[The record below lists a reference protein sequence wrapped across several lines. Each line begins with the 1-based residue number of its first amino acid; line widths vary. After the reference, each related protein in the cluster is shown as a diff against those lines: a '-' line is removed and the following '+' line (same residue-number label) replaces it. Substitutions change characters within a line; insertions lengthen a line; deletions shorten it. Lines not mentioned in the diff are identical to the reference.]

1 MRLPMRRSPNF
12 QPFAS
17 RGRRAVAGILCTFAL
32 SSALTVGLSIWS
44 TSRSRNQAAVVE
56 VAGRQRTLAER
67 YVEQILLVRG
77 GERADPGVIARD
89 LRASARALLDGGT
102 APAVAGDD
110 DGIVLPAAHDRIAR
124 AQLEQA
130 RRLANDLT
138 TTGEAILA
146 GRPVSGIPLTAGEHL
161 RTREPLRR
169 LRVLA
174 ALESNMSLNATR
186 TIANAADR
194 NISDLIVLEIG
205 LGAGGLLLS
214 LLLAWALI
222 ATTRRQTAHF
232 RSVVDSS
239 TDLVIVFGPSGCR
252 YVSPSV
258 TRMVG
263 CSESDLLGEG
273 VFAILH
279 VDDRTA
285 VRAAARLGEPHEL
298 VFRMIDPAGAWR
310 QLEAHVSDLRY
321 DRQVRGVVFNARD
334 VTERMRL
341 AEQLARQAFHDS
353 LTDLPNRAL
362 FRDRLD
368 HSLARCM
375 RSAEPL
381 TVMLVDL
388 DGFKQVNDSLG
399 HDAGDELLK
408 EVAQRFAESV
418 RASDTVARFGG
429 DEFAVLLEGADE
441 RQTLATAD
449 RLLEKLRAPVTVA
462 GRELVLTASIG
473 VVMRGGGS
481 STGEDLIRDAD
492 IAMYAAKEGGRARH
506 EVFHDEMA
514 RELGELL
521 GIEHELRVGL
531 ERGEFG
537 LHYQPMVD
545 LASDRVIGVEALLRW
560 HSPSRG
566 EVAPGRF
573 IPVAESTGLIV
584 ELGEFVLLE
593 GCRQAARWRADEAI
607 ENDFVTWINVSPR
620 QLAPGGFGA
629 RVLEALARTG
639 LPASSLGLEITES
652 AIVEPGSAGDHARRE
667 LEELHALGLRIAID
681 DFGTGFSSLGQLR
694 HFPIDMIKVDRSFVQ
709 GTERDTKDAT
719 ITSNLISLAHAL
731 NVTAVAEG
739 IESTGQ
745 LESLRQFGCDSAQGF
760 LFAHPA
766 PAAEIYKVL
775 LGPGVG
781 EPPSTAVA

>member
-1 MRLPMRRSPNF
+1 
-12 QPFAS
+12 
-17 RGRRAVAGILCTFAL
+17 
-32 SSALTVGLSIWS
+32 
-44 TSRSRNQAAVVE
+44 
-56 VAGRQRTLAER
+56 
-67 YVEQILLVRG
+67 
-77 GERADPGVIARD
+77 
-89 LRASARALLDGGT
+89 
-102 APAVAGDD
+102 
-110 DGIVLPAAHDRIAR
+110 
-124 AQLEQA
+124 
-130 RRLANDLT
+130 
-138 TTGEAILA
+138 
-146 GRPVSGIPLTAGEHL
+146 
-161 RTREPLRR
+161 
-169 LRVLA
+169 
-174 ALESNMSLNATR
+174 
-186 TIANAADR
+186 
-194 NISDLIVLEIG
+194 
-205 LGAGGLLLS
+205 
-214 LLLAWALI
+214 
-222 ATTRRQTAHF
+222 
-232 RSVVDSS
+232 
-239 TDLVIVFGPSGCR
+239 
-252 YVSPSV
+252 
-258 TRMVG
+258 
-263 CSESDLLGEG
+263 
-273 VFAILH
+273 
-279 VDDRTA
+279 
-285 VRAAARLGEPHEL
+285 
-298 VFRMIDPAGAWR
+298 
-310 QLEAHVSDLRY
+310 
-321 DRQVRGVVFNARD
+321 
-334 VTERMRL
+334 
-341 AEQLARQAFHDS
+341 
-353 LTDLPNRAL
+353 
-362 FRDRLD
+362 
-368 HSLARCM
+368 
-375 RSAEPL
+375 
-381 TVMLVDL
+381 MLVDL